1 MSWQATAWALSQRVG
16 LPARKL
22 VLLVLAT
29 YADKHGICWPSQE
42 TLAEKT
48 GMSVDSIQ
56 RHAKKLKELGLLSTV
71 RPPKRRG
78 QWQTLVYQLSM
89 PTQTFASQHLPSSE
103 SPQASC
109 ASEND
114 RSRRNSA
121 IDGGERHPRGG
132 SAIEAADRLA
142 EKLCSFNQGANRS
155 AGGQKAPQ
163 AVRARNIT
171 CGLAMPH
178 LSSAPDRTALRL
190 KPSKEPIKKPSA
202 TIRSPEAL
210 ERLQAF
216 RAKQESPE
224 VTQDRIARRLG
235 GAEGWMV
242 LGELS
247 EPELERLT
255 ALERH
260 HRLDDETL
268 RQAVL
273 VARDRRSH

>member
-48 GMSVDSIQ
+48 GMSVDSVQ
-56 RHAKKLKELGLLSTV
+56 RHAKKLKELGLLSTI

-89 PTQTFASQHLPSSE
+89 PNQTFASQPLPSLQ

-109 ASEND
+109 ASESE
-114 RSRRNSA
+114 RSRRNLA
-121 IDGGERHPRGG
+121 IDGGERRPRGG
-132 SAIEAADRLA
+132 SVIEATDRLA
-142 EKLCSFNQGANRS
+142 ENLSSFDQGTNRNP
-155 AGGQKAPQ
+155 AGGQEAPQ
-163 AVRARNIT
+163 AVRAHNIS

-178 LSSAPDRTALRL
+178 SDRAPDRTALRL
-190 KPSKEPIKKPSA
+190 KPSIEPIKKPSA
-202 TIRSPEAL
+202 TIRSPETL

-235 GAEGWMV
+235 V
-242 LGELS
+242 V
-247 EPELERLT
+247 RL
-255 ALERH
+255 A
-260 HRLDDETL
+260 
-268 RQAVL
+268 A
-273 VARDRRSH
+273 VARFGVVFARLLVVRPRVDPSYSLHLSRTSV